1 MEMAGLALQAIGA
14 ILGMVGGIWILVL
27 AFQKSVGW
35 GLACLLIPCVS
46 LVFAIQNWNEAK
58 NPFLIA
64 IGGAVLQVVGIML
77 MAAGGGGLPQ

>member
-1 MEMAGLALQAIGA
+1 MEIAGLALQAIGA

-35 GLACLLIPCVS
+35 GLACLFIPCVS
-46 LVFAIQNWNEAK
+46 LVFAIQNWEEAK

-64 IGGAVLQVVGIML
+64 IGGGLLQVVGVAL